1 MLKQRNLKYGN
12 RVFIVSYADIV
23 PLGAVTSG
31 NVNLPLILPAGAVVF
46 GTLVKHTVQFAA
58 PSLSALTARVTTAQ
72 HNYGTA
78 FNIFQAPGAEV
89 FDADNVAFREKLGS
103 TTQMLLSLTST
114 GANLGALTAGELQV
128 VILYTG
134 SNIVAAGGQFL

>member
-12 RVFIVSYADIV
+12 RVFIVSYADMT

-31 NVNLPLILPAGAVVF
+31 AINLPLILPAGAVV
-46 GTLVKHTVQFAA
+46 GLTLVKHTVQFAA

-78 FNIFQAPGAEV
+78 FNIFTAPSAEG
-89 FDADNVAFREKLGS
+89 FDSDIVGFREKLGS
-103 TTQMLLSLTST
+103 TSQMQLTLTST
-114 GANLGALTAGELQV
+114 GANFNALTAGEVQV

-134 SNIVAAGGQFL
+134 SNVVVAGGQFL